1 MNNQTIYAL
10 GFFDGVHMGHGALL
24 KQSKRLAEEMGLKSG
39 AVTFADH
46 PLSLVQG
53 KSPGLISTV
62 EDRKR
67 LMRSLYGIEEIIVL
81 PFDQALMNMPWH
93 TFFKMLLSRY
103 HAGGLVCGH
112 DYRFG
117 ARGEGTPQLLQ
128 AACQE
133 AGIPC
138 IVVPEQ
144 QIDGITVSSTYIR
157 QLLKEGDMERTRVFL
172 GHPHL
177 FTGAVV
183 PGKHIGRTIGFPTAN
198 LFFPNTMVCPRKGVY
213 ASVVIAQG
221 KRYMAVTNVG
231 NRPTVGGG
239 YTNVEAWLLDF
250 SGDLYGKKITLE
262 FHKYLREERKF
273 GSLEALRQEIE
284 KNGEETRK
292 FFQKTGF

>member
-1 MNNQTIYAL
+1 MTPTTIYAL

-24 KQSKRLAEEMGLKSG
+24 RQCKRLAEETGLRAG
-39 AVTFADH
+39 AITFGAH
-46 PLSLVQG
+46 PLSLVKG

-62 EDRKR
+62 DDRKR
-67 LMRSLYGIEEIIVL
+67 LMQSLYGIEEIVVL
-81 PFDQALMNMPWH
+81 PFDQALMNMPWQ

-103 HAGGLVCGH
+103 RAGGLVCGH

-117 ARGEGTPQLLQ
+117 ARGEGNPQLLRS
-128 AACQE
+128 ACE
-133 AGIPC
+133 ASGIPC

-157 QLLKEGDMERTRVFL
+157 QLLKAGDMERTQIFL
-172 GHPHL
+172 GHPHV
-177 FTGAVV
+177 FTGTVV
-183 PGKHIGRTIGFPTAN
+183 PGRHIGRTMGFPTAN

-213 ASVVIAQG
+213 ASVAVVNG

-250 SGDLYGKKITLE
+250 SGDLYGQKVTLE
-262 FHKYLREERKF
+262 FHRYLRQERKF
-273 GSLEALRQEIE
+273 GSLDALQLQI
-284 KNGEETRK
+284 
-292 FFQKTGF
+292 QKDATIARAFLSSI

>member
-1 MNNQTIYAL
+1 MQPTTIYAL
-10 GFFDGVHMGHGALL
+10 GFFDGVHKGHGALL
-24 KQSKRLAEEMGLKSG
+24 KSCKQLAGERGCKAG
-39 AVTFADH
+39 AITFAEH

-53 KSPGLISTV
+53 KNPGLISTV
-62 EDRKR
+62 EDRTA
-67 LMRSLYGIEEIIVL
+67 LMKSLYGIEEVIVL
-81 PFDQALMNMPWH
+81 PFDKALMNMPWQ

-103 HAGGLVCGH
+103 HAAGLVCGH

-117 ARGEGTPQLLQ
+117 SQGQGTPQLLQ
-128 AACQE
+128 QACKE

-144 QIDGITVSSTYIR
+144 RLDGITISSTYIR
-157 QLLKEGDMERTRVFL
+157 QLLKDGDMERTRVFL

-177 FTGAVV
+177 FTGPVV
-183 PGKHIGRTIGFPTAN
+183 PGRHIGRTIGFPTAN
-198 LFFPNTMVCPRKGVY
+198 LFFPNIMVCPKKGVY
-213 ASVVIAQG
+213 ASVAIVGG

-239 YTNVEAWLLDF
+239 YTTVEAWLLDF
-250 SGDLYGKKITLE
+250 SGDLYGQKVTLE
-262 FHKYLREERKF
+262 FHKYLRAEHKF
-273 GSLEALRQEIE
+273 DSLEALRREIE

>member
-1 MNNQTIYAL
+1 MQPTTIYAL

-24 KQSKRLAEEMGLKSG
+24 KACKQLAKEQGCKAG
-39 AVTFADH
+39 AITFADH
-46 PLSLVQG
+46 PLSLVKG

-62 EDRKR
+62 DDRKQ
-67 LMRSLYGIEEIIVL
+67 LMNSLYGIEEIIVL
-81 PFDQALMNMPWH
+81 PFDQALMNMPWQ

-103 HAGGLVCGH
+103 GAAGLVCGH

-117 ARGEGTPQLLQ
+117 ARGEGTPQLLH
-128 AACQE
+128 AACE
-133 AGIPC
+133 AAGIPC
-138 IVVPEQ
+138 IVIPEQ

-157 QLLKEGDMERTRVFL
+157 QLLKAGDMERTRVFL
-172 GHPHL
+172 GHPHI

-183 PGKHIGRTIGFPTAN
+183 PGRHIGKTIGFPTAN
-198 LFFPNTMVCPRKGVY
+198 LFFPNIMICPRKGVY
-213 ASVVIAQG
+213 ASIAIVAG

-250 SGDLYGKKITLE
+250 SGDLYGKKVTLE

-273 GSLEALRQEIE
+273 DSLEALRQEIG

>member
-1 MNNQTIYAL
+1 MTPTTIYAL

-24 KQSKRLAEEMGLKSG
+24 RACKRLAEENGMKAG
-39 AVTFADH
+39 AITFGEH
-46 PLSLVQG
+46 PLSLVAG

-62 EDRKR
+62 ADRKR
-67 LMRSLYGIEEIIVL
+67 LMESLYGIEEIIVL
-81 PFDQALMNMPWH
+81 PFDKALMTMPWQ

-103 HAGGLVCGH
+103 HAAGLVCGH

-117 ARGEGTPQLLQ
+117 SLGEGTPELLKN
-128 AACQE
+128 ACEE

-138 IVVPEQ
+138 IIVPEQ
-144 QIDGITVSSTYIR
+144 RIDGVTVSSTYIR
-157 QLLKEGDMERTRVFL
+157 SLIKEGDMERARVFL

-177 FTGAVV
+177 FTGPVV

-198 LFFPNTMVCPRKGVY
+198 LFFPNVMLCPKKGVY
-213 ASVVIAQG
+213 ASVVIVEG

-239 YTNVEAWLLDF
+239 YTNVESWLLDF
-250 SGDLYGKKITLE
+250 DGDLYGKNVTLE
-262 FHKYLREERKF
+262 FHKYLRQERKF
-273 GSLEALRQEIE
+273 DSLEALRREIA
-284 KNGEETRK
+284 KNGEQTRN

>member
-1 MNNQTIYAL
+1 MTPTTIYAL

-24 KQSKRLAEEMGLKSG
+24 RQCKALAQEKGLKAG
-39 AVTFADH
+39 AITFGDH

-62 EDRKR
+62 EDRTS
-67 LMRSLYGIEEIIVL
+67 LMRSLYGIEEVIVL
-81 PFDQALMNMPWH
+81 PFDKALMTMHWQ

-103 HAGGLVCGH
+103 HAAGLVCGH

-117 ARGEGTPQLLQ
+117 NRGEGTPQLLQ
-128 AACQE
+128 QACQE

-138 IVVPEQ
+138 VVVPEQ
-144 QIDGITVSSTYIR
+144 RLDGVTISSTYIR
-157 QLLKEGDMERTRVFL
+157 KLIKDGDMERTRIFL

-177 FTGAVV
+177 FTGPVV
-183 PGKHIGRTIGFPTAN
+183 PGRHIGRTIGFPTAN
-198 LFFPNTMVCPRKGVY
+198 LFFPNTMLCPKKGVY
-213 ASVVIAQG
+213 ASMVTVEGQ
-221 KRYMAVTNVG
+221 RYMAVTNVG

-239 YTNVEAWLLDF
+239 YTTVEAWLLDF
-250 SGDLYGKKITLE
+250 SGDLYGKKVTLE

-273 GSLEALRQEIE
+273 DTLEDLRREIE
-284 KNGEETRK
+284 KNGKETRK

>member
-1 MNNQTIYAL
+1 MQPTTIYAL

-24 KQSKRLAEEMGLKSG
+24 KACRQLAEERGCQAG
-39 AVTFADH
+39 AITFADH
-46 PLSLVQG
+46 PLSLVKG

-62 EDRKR
+62 EDRKQ
-67 LMRSLYGIEEIIVL
+67 LMQQLYGIEEVIVL
-81 PFDQALMNMPWH
+81 PFDQALMNMPWQ

-103 HAGGLVCGH
+103 GAAGLVCGH

-117 ARGEGTPQLLQ
+117 ARGQGTPQLLQ
-128 AACQE
+128 KACEE
-133 AGIPC
+133 ASIPC

-157 QLLKEGDMERTRVFL
+157 QLLKEGDMERTQVFL
-172 GHPHL
+172 GHPHI

-183 PGKHIGRTIGFPTAN
+183 PGRHIGKTIGFPTAN
-198 LFFPNTMVCPRKGVY
+198 LFFPNVMVCPRKGVY
-213 ASVVIAQG
+213 ASVAIVEG

-239 YTNVEAWLLDF
+239 YTNVEAWILDY
-250 SGDLYGKKITLE
+250 SGDLYGQKVTLE
-262 FHKYLREERKF
+262 FHKYLREERRF
-273 GSLEALRQEIE
+273 DSLQALCQEIE